1 MRVTLKDIARRS
13 GVSVNTVSLALR
25 DMPGVR
31 QQTKDNILRIA
42 EEIGYFGQKGKLEMR
57 NIGLVSTG
65 ERLRDSYFY
74 MSFHQHILN
83 TVHEYNYNL
92 MVFKG
97 ATCDIAQEELRWK
110 FESNSIAG
118 IIILGDMEE
127 RIAAKVAQCGIP
139 IIATGTRYDA
149 LDMCVVIEDNLKGG
163 HMAVEYLWNKG
174 YRKLG
179 FVGNPKHSTGF
190 MERFQGYVGSMMS
203 FGLPVDPEYLVIGMD
218 QVQVYDYNCIL
229 ASLKRCKSL
238 PEAFICT
245 NDNMAMLTA
254 RALLSMG
261 YSVPGDIALIGF
273 DNTVMGK
280 MAIPSITSVDVH
292 CAVQAEVCVKKLI
305 SMIQGGESCNERI
318 LLPVSI
324 AEGESVRSLID

>member
-97 ATCDIAQEELRWK
+97 ATCDIDQEELRWK

-139 IIATGTRYDA
+139 IIATGTRYES

-163 HMAVEYLWNKG
+163 HMAVEYLWKRG
-174 YRKLG
+174 YRQLG

-190 MERFQGYVGSMMS
+190 MERFQGYIGAMTH
-203 FGLPVDPEYLVIGMD
+203 FGLPVNPEYLIMDMD

-229 ASLKRCKSL
+229 ASLKRRQSL

-292 CAVQAEVCVKKLI
+292 CAVQAESCVKKLI

-324 AEGESVRSLID
+324 AEGESVRNLND